1 MTLTCRDHFFFL
13 NVKTLLTLL
22 SRVEAGYS
30 FVRVLLPYVQ
40 PSEKF
45 LYIFQRWKFS
55 TPGVEGKSQQRGT
68 DNKNLLLNFLLNK
81 FSKQSKLKRRLCT
94 LLFFFIMVLNIASV
108 SFHKTCPE
116 LETVLSPKD
125 WMDYLHMTFL

>member
-40 PSEKF
+40 HQRNF
-45 LYIFQRWKFS
+45 YIFSNIGNSPHQGLKGNLS
-55 TPGVEGKSQQRGT
+55 NGGT

-94 LLFFFIMVLNIASV
+94 FLFFFIMVLNIASV